1 MTALFIVCG
10 IILFILLL
18 LVLPVCIY
26 LEFKDEFNVSV
37 KYAGI
42 KVFSTSGKKE
52 EKPEKVE
59 EKPQMGEAKEKEEQK
74 KENKLLS
81 LFKKKKEQDGTLGAI
96 KYFGGFAKSV
106 LKKLIWFLK
115 KLKFDHI
122 KLNLSISS
130 DEAADTAVLYGT
142 VCSVLYP
149 ILSLITSN
157 SSVKYKEINVSAD
170 FNKTAIVAD
179 FSMCVNLRLIYA
191 VIVFLK
197 VYSEYRKMIKEE
209 DKK

>member
-1 MTALFIVCG
+1 MTALFIVSG
-10 IILFILLL
+10 TILFILLL
-18 LVLPVCIY
+18 LILPVGIY
-26 LEFKDEFNVSV
+26 LEVKDGFNVSV
-37 KYAGI
+37 RYAGI
-42 KVFSTSGKKE
+42 KLFSTSGKKE

-59 EKPQMGEAKEKEEQK
+59 EKPETDEAKEREEQK
-74 KENKLLS
+74 KENKFLS
-81 LFKKKKEQDGTLGAI
+81 LFKKKKEQDGTIGAI
-96 KYFGGFAKSV
+96 KYFGSFAKSI
-106 LKKLIWFLK
+106 LEELIWFIK

-122 KLNLSISS
+122 KLNMSISS
-130 DEAADTAVLYGT
+130 DEAANTAILYGT

-179 FSMCVNLRLIYA
+179 FSMCVKLRLIYA